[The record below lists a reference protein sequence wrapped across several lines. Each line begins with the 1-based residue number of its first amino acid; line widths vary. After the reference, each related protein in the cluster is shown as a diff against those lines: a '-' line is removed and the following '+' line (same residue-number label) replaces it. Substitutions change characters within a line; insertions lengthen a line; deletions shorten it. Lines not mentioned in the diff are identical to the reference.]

1 MKRLISIAVVFVV
14 LILAAYLLKNYF
26 KDDDYAVRINSF
38 SMSLDDF
45 EDYFAKMNAG
55 RADTADARKGVLEA
69 LVSKKLIL
77 QEAERLGLQKS
88 EDFLNALQHYY
99 EQLLFKLIV
108 DLKAK
113 ELASEINILDAGVR
127 EKYNDMVAEGLTD
140 KSLDETYQQ
149 IKWQLL
155 REKQT
160 QALNDWLNKV
170 KEDSLIDID
179 YDAILS
185 KAEGGY
191 DEE

>member
-14 LILAAYLLKNYF
+14 LILAAYLLKKYF
-26 KDDDYAVRINSF
+26 KNDDYAVRINSF

-113 ELASEINILDAGVR
+113 ELASEINILDVRVR

-140 KSLDETYQQ
+140 KSLDEIYQQ

-170 KEDSLIDID
+170 EEDSLIDID